1 MSWDEMSVHVGDIYR
16 LAISNELR
24 GYGFWLDGSEWQYP
38 EMPMADVGSP
48 YGPRPSDTVTQVHLR
63 WGDVLNDFSD
73 FTQMPDPEAFDPA
86 ITQMEKVV
94 ERLSVTATIDPT
106 TEESIPPNGMDGHIN
121 SLSDVRLASWKGDA
135 ADEFRLYLAHLGDKT
150 GHQWALAWVL
160 LNALRAEQGI
170 WQRAQVD
177 VDQVAHKALSRLSGE
192 GSGEGG
198 GSAGKVL
205 NALTT
210 LAGFALPGLG
220 STVKVFT
227 ATGAVAQLASL
238 LPKEEGLPG
247 DPSHIISDMRDDL
260 RKVKEAVEQKES
272 ELHDELTSV
281 AGAVSRKAMEYY
293 LERPSLSKPGN
304 IRDKRGTFS

>member
-106 TEESIPPNGMDGHIN
+106 TEESIPPNGMDGT
-121 SLSDVRLASWKGDA
+121 STASATCVWPAGRRRRRRVPSVPGSPGGQD
-135 ADEFRLYLAHLGDKT
+135 RPPV
-150 GHQWALAWVL
+150 ALAWVL